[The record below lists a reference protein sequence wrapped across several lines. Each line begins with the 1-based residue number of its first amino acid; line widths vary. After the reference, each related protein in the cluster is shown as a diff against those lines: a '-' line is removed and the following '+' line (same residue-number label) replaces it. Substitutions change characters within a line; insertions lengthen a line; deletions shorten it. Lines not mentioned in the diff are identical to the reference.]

1 MLLLLLIHLSLAWQM
16 FDWSVAQP
24 QQHSPWFW
32 TLTPFFLPQESTS
45 ADANDS
51 KVEEVKEEAVETEG
65 QNAYDGLPR
74 GLLKC
79 QVCDK
84 EMWDGVVY
92 IFWPLTN
99 NDIQWEL
106 ENLKGPVLGCFID
119 VAMKNG
125 LVFKWC
131 VMRLF
136 VWSSHSQ
143 DAAPN
148 SGKLLSLLPYAS
160 SVPFTSVVHWQRK
173 REYHVFLVPDKSL
186 LNERYYYLKYFY

>member
-1 MLLLLLIHLSLAWQM
+1 MLLLLLISWLHLSLAWQM

-51 KVEEVKEEAVETEG
+51 KVEEVKEEAVETEDK
-65 QNAYDGLPR
+65 NAYDGLPR

-99 NDIQWEL
+99 TVTIWVPNIWIPSMGVCYSNGKVAWLGGPFKYRTFWIIKRVFSVRFSDHHWNTGPFYNRAQIYHFNSSLVRYSDGYCKNKKLGL
-106 ENLKGPVLGCFID
+106 EN
-119 VAMKNG
+119 
-125 LVFKWC
+125 
-131 VMRLF
+131 
-136 VWSSHSQ
+136 Q
-143 DAAPN
+143 
-148 SGKLLSLLPYAS
+148 
-160 SVPFTSVVHWQRK
+160 
-173 REYHVFLVPDKSL
+173 
-186 LNERYYYLKYFY
+186 